1 MNFVSQ
7 IKPNFQ
13 LNALD
18 NLLSQSKPSSKTTLD
33 QIKTMLTKLQLSQL
47 IKGSSTKKATIKSK
61 KGQVEQIIEDP
72 NLDNKQKKEKF
83 EGLRKLFGLSKN
95 EFKQK
100 YLEPLKEKY
109 QLEKEKI
116 ESHLNDAITQMQADI
131 DQLKK
136 TEGPNSPQIAPL
148 QTQLLQLQQQKDD
161 ALKLLNNK
169 IDACK
174 VYKSGFWGKIKG
186 AFKKVGG
193 FLGKVTK
200 VIKKAIPFATK
211 IAQIFMNPMS
221 IFKKTD

>member
-1 MNFVSQ
+1 MNVVSQ

-18 NLLSQSKPSSKTTLD
+18 GLLLKSKTNSSSTLD

-47 IKGSSTKKATIKSK
+47 IQGSSTSKTNIKSK
-61 KGQVEQIIEDP
+61 KGQVEQIIDDP
-72 NLDNKQKKEKF
+72 SLDNKQKKEKF
-83 EGLRKLFGLSKN
+83 EELRKVFGLSKK

-116 ESHLNDAITQMQADI
+116 ETTLNTAITQMQADI

-136 TEGPNSPQIAPL
+136 TEGPNAPQIAPL
-148 QTQLLQLQQQKDD
+148 QTQLLQLQQQKED
-161 ALKLLNNK
+161 ALKLINSK

-174 VYKSGFWGKIKG
+174 VYKSGFWDKIKG

-200 VIKKAIPFATK
+200 VIKKAIPYATK

-221 IFKKTD
+221 LFKK